1 MRLKQPL
8 IFAGS
13 ASRELSEKVCQYL
26 GQELSSLET
35 GHFSDGETWVKI
47 HENVRGSDAY
57 VIQSTYSPVN
67 DNIMELLLIADALRR
82 ASAERI
88 NAVIPYFGYARQD
101 RKEQGRVSLSAKVVA
116 NLIVTSGVDRVITL
130 DLHSGQIQGFFD
142 IPVDHLYA
150 SPMLVEHVKKMG
162 LDNYI
167 VVSPDVGNVKRAR
180 AYATRLGT
188 TLAVVD
194 KRRPAPNV
202 SEVVNIIGDVKGK
215 NVFLF
220 DDLIDT
226 AGTLCNAAE
235 ALIEKGATD
244 VYACGTHPVFS
255 GSAKERLEE
264 SPIRKIIVT
273 DTIPQT
279 NGGPMSKLEVVSVA
293 PLIGEAVRRIYSHQS
308 VSELFR

>member
-1 MRLKQPL
+1 MRLEHPL
-8 IFAGS
+8 IFSGS

-47 HENVRGSDAY
+47 HDNVRGSDVY

-67 DNIMELLLIADALRR
+67 DNIMELLLIVDALRR
-82 ASAERI
+82 ASADRI

-180 AYATRLGT
+180 AYATGMPRRRSMSAFSATAT
-188 TLAVVD
+188 TSRD
-194 KRRPAPNV
+194 PR
-202 SEVVNIIGDVKGK
+202 
-215 NVFLF
+215 
-220 DDLIDT
+220 
-226 AGTLCNAAE
+226 
-235 ALIEKGATD
+235 
-244 VYACGTHPVFS
+244 S
-255 GSAKERLEE
+255 GR
-264 SPIRKIIVT
+264 SPLSSR
-273 DTIPQT
+273 
-279 NGGPMSKLEVVSVA
+279 
-293 PLIGEAVRRIYSHQS
+293 
-308 VSELFR
+308 